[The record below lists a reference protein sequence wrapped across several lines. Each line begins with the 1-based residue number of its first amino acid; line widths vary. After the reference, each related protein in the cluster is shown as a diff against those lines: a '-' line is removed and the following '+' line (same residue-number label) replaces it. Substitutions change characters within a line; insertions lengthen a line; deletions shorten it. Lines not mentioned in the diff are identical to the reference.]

1 MVGYR
6 RRGRWCWWSP
16 TTILTQLFCSR
27 SLSFFSPQPRDNK
40 FIQQQAPSM
49 SSSGA
54 LQMKWFG
61 GVEIYPRKSMCH
73 AYDFNKLLRIYLMST
88 EFLSPFFDP
97 SLSSSSLSSID
108 VNKHRQPASTFS
120 TCYASSSWARNDAG
134 GRRSWVGIKKWKHE
148 RNENQLSEIYLR
160 SSFKLHDERPPMAII
175 SFAQTDLSL
184 LSLGVK

>member
-1 MVGYR
+1 MLMK
-6 RRGRWCWWSP
+6 P
-16 TTILTQLFCSR
+16 NHNIDTAFLLPFA
-27 SLSFFSPQPRDNK
+27 FFPLQPRDNK

-88 EFLSPFFDP
+88 EFLSPSFD
-97 SLSSSSLSSID
+97 SSHPSID

-120 TCYASSSWARNDAG
+120 TCYSSSSCARNDAG

-160 SSFKLHDERPPMAII
+160 SSFKLHDEGPPMAII

-184 LSLGVK
+184 LSLDVK